1 MTGKTN
7 FVGNISYKEWDNLN
21 EDRKN
26 GIIQSDGHLNDTDG
40 YSTIKKVYS
49 IDATDN
55 DTVMKTLSTF
65 AEKIRYEEN
74 EHSMVITTDGR
85 VFEVEGTGGVVNTEL
100 VGKDNLKR
108 ATVIHNHPIWEGW
121 DLADSFSKD
130 DLTFA
135 AKYSTGK
142 NYLVSGTFTHSF
154 YFVNDFSEEEINLL
168 YDATKKIIG
177 NRTIDTLDLTF
188 VQLEHMRELNKLNKG
203 VVFNENEKL

>member
-1 MTGKTN
+1 M
-7 FVGNISYKEWDNLN
+7 N

-26 GIIQSDGHLNDTDG
+26 GIIQSDGRLNDTDG

-85 VFEVEGTGGVVNTEL
+85 VFEVEGTGGAVNTEL

-108 ATVIHNHPIWEGW
+108 ATVIHNRPVWN
-121 DLADSFSKD
+121 DLSPGDSFSVR

-135 AKYSTGK
+135 AKYNTGK
-142 NYLVSGTFTHSF
+142 NYLVSGVFTHSF
-154 YFVNDFSEEEINLL
+154 YFVNDFSVEEIYQL
-168 YDATKKIIG
+168 YDEAKEIIG

-188 VQLEHMRELNKLNKG
+188 AQLEYMRELNKLNKG
-203 VVFNENEKL
+203 VVFNEKEQLSRRHT